1 MAEKHKLGLIEE
13 HSKQLENLRQQ
24 RQSLSKDLYKN
35 LDEAEQVYNNMASMN
50 KEDIEGEL
58 SKLDKGLEEYGNYR
72 QTIADLTEGLT
83 DNLTDYVQFA
93 AQGQNYQGI
102 EKLYAF
108 LPFTQKLANRKRIER
123 LRTQSP
129 RENLQLILDYGEQ
142 LFKEICEVRE
152 DAVNTYTRLQANADV
167 ITAKIAEYEPKE
179 EALKEKLDAMESAYK
194 EKDEIYQSA
203 SPQEQAKLGE
213 ELNEMHKQL
222 TEVRNQYDQVL
233 TIYSQAQQ
241 ALEANKQSRNAFEK
255 MVRDLGRQAT
265 MVKEKIDNVTDIY
278 LAAPEAVK
286 IMMTTKG
293 MESLDKAVNAA
304 TDRSVDIITQAASSV
319 SDATLAREE
328 IQLIDEQVMKG
339 YMDRMEDTMRNFN
352 QRYDTIRKNAQRS
365 QDDRYGE

>member
-1 MAEKHKLGLIEE
+1 MAEKQKLGLLEE
-13 HSKQLENLRQQ
+13 HSKKLENLRQE
-24 RQSLSKDLYKN
+24 RQALRNDLYQN
-35 LDEAEQVYNNMASMN
+35 LNDVEVAFENIGTMNREQ
-50 KEDIEGEL
+50 IEGEL
-58 SKLDKGLEEYGNYR
+58 SKLDQGLAEYGDYK
-72 QTIADLTEGLT
+72 QTIADLAEGLT
-83 DNLTDYVQFA
+83 DNLTDYVKFA
-93 AQGQNYQGI
+93 AEGQNYQGF
-102 EKLYAF
+102 EKILAI
-108 LPFTQKLANRKRIER
+108 LPFTQKLANRQRIER

-179 EALKEKLDAMESAYK
+179 EALKEKLDAMEAAYK

-203 SPQEQAKLGE
+203 TAQEQAKLAD

-222 TEVRNQYDQVL
+222 TEVRNEYDQVF
-233 TIYSQAQQ
+233 TVYNQAQQ

-265 MVKEKIDNVTDIY
+265 MVKEKIDNVTEIY

-304 TDRSVDIITQAASSV
+304 TDRSVDIITQAAQAV

-328 IQLIDEQVMKG
+328 IQLIDEKIMKG
-339 YMDRMEDTMRNFN
+339 YMDRMEETMRNFN
-352 QRYDTIRKNAQRS
+352 ERYDKIRTDAQRS
-365 QDDRYGE
+365 QEERFGE